1 MLDDQTAYR
10 LTISGIDV
18 DRDLIAC
25 CSGADGGVIDIEGHG
40 TVSGVDIGSNAV
52 LLGAAVVAAVVVTIV
67 VIAAVAAAGTG
78 ITSIAAVSGVA
89 RIAGIAG
96 AAGSNGSDYRNVEGA
111 AGPDLC
117 KVAGVVQRLK
127 QLGVLAIVNTIA
139 CDHVVSGLS

>member
-18 DRDLIAC
+18 DRDRIAC

-52 LLGAAVVAAVVVTIV
+52 LLGAAVVAAVVTTV
-67 VIAAVAAAGTG
+67 VIAAVVIVTAAAG
-78 ITSIAAVSGVA
+78 IAGVA
-89 RIAGIAG
+89 GIAGAARIAG
-96 AAGSNGSDYRNVEGA
+96 AAGSNGSGYRNVEGA
-111 AGPDLC
+111 AGLDLC

-127 QLGVLAIVNTIA
+127 QLGVLTIVNAVA
-139 CDHVVSGLS
+139 CGHVVSGLS

>member
-52 LLGAAVVAAVVVTIV
+52 LLGAVVVTTVVAAV

-127 QLGVLAIVNTIA
+127 QLGVLAIVNTVA